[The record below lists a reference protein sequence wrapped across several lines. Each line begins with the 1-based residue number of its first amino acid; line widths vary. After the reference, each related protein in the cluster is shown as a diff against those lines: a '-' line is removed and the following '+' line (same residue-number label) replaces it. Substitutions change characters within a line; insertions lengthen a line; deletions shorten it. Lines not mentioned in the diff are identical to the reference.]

1 MNNGSITSP
10 TLPPLSL
17 PNVNGDGG
25 GSGDQAAMAPP
36 PYDEGGGSGGGIV
49 LADAAAVAAA
59 ASSASHAPHGQEW
72 ISLSFTLSL
81 STPFPIPSI
90 LEILSCFVLLLV
102 IGMLFGSDLPFRG
115 QLSVVF
121 TKKSHDSRVW
131 EGNRCI
137 LAAFPHFILI
147 CDERSSFRN
156 AGKLTN

>member
-1 MNNGSITSP
+1 MSP
-10 TLPPLSL
+10 TLPHL
-17 PNVNGDGG
+17 NGDDGG

-36 PYDEGGGSGGGIV
+36 PYDEGGGSGNGVV
-49 LADAAAVAAA
+49 LADATAAA
-59 ASSASHAPHGQEW
+59 PSASHIAHGQGW
-72 ISLSFTLSL
+72 VSLSFTLFIYTVSH
-81 STPFPIPSI
+81 PIDPRD
-90 LEILSCFVLLLV
+90 FVMFFLLFV
-102 IGMLFGSDLPFRG
+102 IAMSFDSDLPFRA

-137 LAAFPHFILI
+137 FAAFPPFILI